1 MLARIITGLSAGAA
15 YALVAVGVV
24 LIYKCTRV
32 LSIAQGE
39 IGAFGFFIGLRWA
52 ARGIPGLGWH
62 PARFVTLLIAVA
74 VGALLG
80 ALIERIVIRPLVGR
94 PPLDALIATLG
105 IALFLAL
112 LEKELFGT
120 ATQFAPSPVGEWKVT
135 VLGATLVAPRIVA
148 LVAAAVVA
156 LAIYLFFSRTRFGL
170 AVRATT
176 GDSTVAKLMG
186 VRVNR
191 VYRFAWV
198 TAGALAGLGAALLG
212 PAFGGLTPFAMTKFS
227 LRALAGA
234 VIGGLDSI
242 WGAIVGSLLVGVLEA
257 VVGGQFT
264 TSGTAELAVLLLVIG
279 TLVVRPQGLLGTEG
293 AT

>member
-24 LIYKCTRV
+24 LIFKCTRV

-62 PARFVTLLIAVA
+62 PARFTTLVIAVV
-74 VGALLG
+74 VGVLLG
-80 ALIERIVIRPLVGR
+80 GLIERIVIRRLVDR

-135 VLGATLVAPRIVA
+135 VLGATLIAPRIVA
-148 LVAAAVVA
+148 LAAAAAVA
-156 LAIYLFFSRTRFGL
+156 LAVFLFFSRTRFGL

-176 GDSTVAKLMG
+176 GDSTVAQLMG

-198 TAGALAGLGAALLG
+198 TAGALAGLAAALLG
-212 PAFGGLTPFAMTKFS
+212 PAFGGLTPFAMTSFS

-264 TSGTAELAVLLLVIG
+264 TPGTAELAVLLLVIG
-279 TLVVRPQGLLGTEG
+279 TLVARPQGLLGTEG

>member
-1 MLARIITGLSAGAA
+1 VLARIITGLSAGAA

-24 LIYKCTRV
+24 LIFKCTRV

-52 ARGIPGLGWH
+52 ARGVPGLGWQ
-62 PARFVTLLIAVA
+62 PARFVTLLIAVV

-80 ALIERIVIRPLVGR
+80 GLIERIVIRPLVDR

-135 VLGATLVAPRIVA
+135 VLGATLIAPRIVA
-148 LVAAAVVA
+148 LAAAAVVA

-176 GDSTVAKLMG
+176 GDRTVAQLMG

-198 TAGALAGLGAALLG
+198 TAGALAGLAAALLG

-264 TSGTAELAVLLLVIG
+264 TAGTAELAVLLAVIA

>member
-24 LIYKCTRV
+24 LIFKCTRV

-62 PARFVTLLIAVA
+62 PARFATLVIAV
-74 VGALLG
+74 VIGALLG
-80 ALIERIVIRPLVGR
+80 GLIERIVIRPLVDR

-135 VLGATLVAPRIVA
+135 VLGATLIAPRIVA
-148 LVAAAVVA
+148 LAAAAVVA

-176 GDSTVAKLMG
+176 GDSTVAQLMG

-198 TAGALAGLGAALLG
+198 AAGALAGLAAALLG

-242 WGAIVGSLLVGVLEA
+242 WGAIFGSLLVGVLEA

-264 TSGTAELAVLLLVIG
+264 TSGTAELSVLLLVIA
-279 TLVVRPQGLLGTEG
+279 TLVIRPQGLLGTEG

>member
-1 MLARIITGLSAGAA
+1 VVARIITGLSAGAA

-24 LIYKCTRV
+24 LIFKCTRV

-62 PARFVTLLIAVA
+62 PARFLTLVIAVV

-135 VLGATLVAPRIVA
+135 VLGATLVAPRIIA

-156 LAIYLFFSRTRFGL
+156 VVIYLFFSRTRFGL

-176 GDSTVAKLMG
+176 ADSTVAQLMG

-198 TAGALAGLGAALLG
+198 TAGALAGLAAALLG
-212 PAFGGLTPFAMTKFS
+212 PAFGGLTPFGMTQFS

-242 WGAIVGSLLVGVLEA
+242 WGAIAGSLLVGVLEA

-279 TLVVRPQGLLGTEG
+279 TLVVRPQGMLGTEG

>member
-1 MLARIITGLSAGAA
+1 VLARIITGLSAGAA

-24 LIYKCTRV
+24 LIFKCTRV

-52 ARGIPGLGWH
+52 ARGMPGLGWH
-62 PARFVTLLIAVA
+62 PARFVTLLVAVA

-80 ALIERIVIRPLVGR
+80 ALIERVVIRPLVDR

-135 VLGATLVAPRIVA
+135 IFGATLIAPRIVA
-148 LVAAAVVA
+148 LAAAAVVA

-176 GDSTVAKLMG
+176 GDSTVAQLMG

-198 TAGALAGLGAALLG
+198 AAGALAGLAAALLG

-242 WGAIVGSLLVGVLEA
+242 WGAIFGSLLVGVLEA

-264 TSGTAELAVLLLVIG
+264 TSGTAELSVLLLVIA
-279 TLVVRPQGLLGTEG
+279 TLVIRPQGLLGTEG

>member
-1 MLARIITGLSAGAA
+1 VLARIITGLSAGAA

-24 LIYKCTRV
+24 LIFKCTRV

-52 ARGIPGLGWH
+52 ARGVPELGWH
-62 PARFVTLLIAVA
+62 PARFATLVIAV
-74 VGALLG
+74 VIGALLG
-80 ALIERIVIRPLVGR
+80 GLIERIVIRPLVDR

-135 VLGATLVAPRIVA
+135 VLGATLIAPRIVA
-148 LVAAAVVA
+148 LAAAAVVA

-176 GDSTVAKLMG
+176 GDSTVAQLMG

-198 TAGALAGLGAALLG
+198 AAGALAGLGAALLG

-242 WGAIVGSLLVGVLEA
+242 WGAIFGSLLVGVLEA
-257 VVGGQFT
+257 VVGGQFAT
-264 TSGTAELAVLLLVIG
+264 PGTAELSVLLLVIA
-279 TLVVRPQGLLGTEG
+279 TLVIRPQGLLGTEG

>member
-1 MLARIITGLSAGAA
+1 VLARIITGLSAGAA

-24 LIYKCTRV
+24 LIFKCTRV

-52 ARGIPGLGWH
+52 ARGVPGLGWQ
-62 PARFVTLLIAVA
+62 PARFVTLVIAVV

-80 ALIERIVIRPLVGR
+80 GLIERIVIRPLVDR

-135 VLGATLVAPRIVA
+135 VLGATLIAPRIVA
-148 LVAAAVVA
+148 LAAAAIVA

-176 GDSTVAKLMG
+176 GDRTVAQLMG

-198 TAGALAGLGAALLG
+198 TAGALAGLAAALLG

-264 TSGTAELAVLLLVIG
+264 TAGTAELAVLLAVIA